1 MKLALSPFFKK
12 RMSCV
17 LFSIAIFSKLQN
29 IIFMVVEQRKK
40 AAEAAKSFLSKRT
53 R

>member
-1 MKLALSPFFKK
+1 MIYFKFLMKNIDKLLAGL
-12 RMSCV
+12 
-17 LFSIAIFSKLQN
+17 
-29 IIFMVVEQRKK
+29 VEQRKK